1 MRFCYSLF
9 VFCLVALLFPIAQA
23 QTVEENNAL
32 VFYFDEG
39 ATSRSWYGTGEVTTY
54 LIAGPMIDFWGQPYE
69 FINSWGANGMQID
82 PFENVASATLTARG
96 LASPVSF
103 ELTEGSMSLGFN
115 LTEPL
120 ALSGRT
126 VLAEL
131 SLMVISSEPIGLTP
145 CYVNGGSCDVDG
157 VHRWFEVLY
166 DDSSEWVTA
175 TAFINGPPPVAST
188 AASWGDLKA
197 LFR

>member
-9 VFCLVALLFPIAQA
+9 VFCLLALLVPVAQA
-23 QTVEENNAL
+23 QVVEEDNAL

-39 ATSRSWYGTGEVTTY
+39 ATSRSWYGTGEVTAY
-54 LIAGPMIDFWGQPYE
+54 LVAGPMIDFGGQPYE

-96 LASPVSF
+96 SASPVSYEF
-103 ELTEGSMSLGFN
+103 TESSMSLGFN

-120 ALSGRT
+120 ALDDRT

-131 SLMVISSEPIGLTP
+131 TLMVISSEPTGLTP
-145 CYVNGGSCDVDG
+145 CYPNGGSCDVDG
-157 VHRWFEVLY
+157 VQRWFEVLY

-175 TAFINGPPPVAST
+175 TAFINGPAPVAST

-197 LFR
+197 LYR